1 MASGTTA
8 SEEERSLREC
18 ELYVQKHNIQA
29 LLKDSIVQLCTARP
43 ERPMAF
49 LREYFEKLEKEEAK
63 QIQNLQKAG
72 SRADSREDEISPP
85 PPNPVVKGR
94 RRRGA
99 ISAEVYTEEDAASYV
114 RKVIPKD
121 YKTMAALAK
130 AIEKN
135 VLFSHL
141 DDNERSDIF
150 DAMFP
155 VSFIAGETVIQ
166 QGDEGDNF
174 YVIDQGEM
182 DVYVNN
188 EWATSVGEGGSF
200 GELALIYGT
209 PRAATVKAK
218 TNVKLWGI
226 DRDSYRRI
234 LMGSTLRK
242 RKMYEEFLS
251 KVSILESL
259 DKWERLT
266 VADALEPVQFEDG
279 QKIVVQGEPGDEFFI
294 ILEGSAA
301 VLQRRSENEEFVEV
315 GRLGPSDY
323 FGEIALLMNR
333 PRAATVVA
341 RGPLKCVK
349 LDRPRFERVLG
360 PCSDILKRNIQQYN
374 SFVSLSVLGAYE
386 ESQWRRLSQW
396 TSRASAANLSGLEKP
411 VLLVKDNL
419 KPKPQTPLV
428 KALPAWLI
436 LTEAGFAH
444 FANLPACLLGLVC
457 TSSLDE
463 VGILSVGRELVVVSA
478 PWGVAVGVPG
488 GWKPV
493 WSLSPGAVSGCTAEV
508 LDEAQRGVDLGPASA
523 TSHPLSR
530 APEPLAF
537 TKRADV
543 ASAAWSPADPL
554 TD

>member
-1 MASGTTA
+1 MASGSTS

-18 ELYVQKHNIQA
+18 ELYVQKHNIQQ
-29 LLKDSIVQLCTARP
+29 LLKDCIVQLCTSRP
-43 ERPMAF
+43 DRPMAF
-49 LREYFEKLEKEEAK
+49 LREYFERLEKEEAK
-63 QIQNLQKAG
+63 QILQQQKSN
-72 SRADSREDEISPP
+72 SRSDSREDEVSPP
-85 PPNPVVKGR
+85 MNPVVKGR

-114 RKVIPKD
+114 RKVRGGQPSANHASLQVIPKD

-135 VLFSHL
+135 VLFAHL

-150 DAMFP
+150 DAMFS
-155 VSFIAGETVIQ
+155 VTYIAGETVIQ

-188 EWATSVGEGGSF
+188 EWVTNIGEGGSF

-209 PRAATVKAK
+209 PRAATVRAK
-218 TNVKLWGI
+218 SNVKLWGI

-266 VADALEPVQFEDG
+266 VADALETVQFEDG

-301 VLQRRSENEEFVEV
+301 VLQRRSEYEEFVEV

-333 PRAATVVA
+333 PRAATVVS

-374 SFVSLSVLGAYE
+374 SFVSLSV
-386 ESQWRRLSQW
+386 
-396 TSRASAANLSGLEKP
+396 
-411 VLLVKDNL
+411 
-419 KPKPQTPLV
+419 
-428 KALPAWLI
+428 
-436 LTEAGFAH
+436 
-444 FANLPACLLGLVC
+444 
-457 TSSLDE
+457 
-463 VGILSVGRELVVVSA
+463 
-478 PWGVAVGVPG
+478 
-488 GWKPV
+488 
-493 WSLSPGAVSGCTAEV
+493 
-508 LDEAQRGVDLGPASA
+508 
-523 TSHPLSR
+523 
-530 APEPLAF
+530 
-537 TKRADV
+537 
-543 ASAAWSPADPL
+543 
-554 TD
+554 

>member
-1 MASGTTA
+1 MQSFQVANINSQKPSQAFERLGQRSAPAVRMASGSA
-8 SEEERSLREC
+8 SSEEEKSLREC
-18 ELYVQKHNIQA
+18 ECYVQKHNIQQ
-29 LLKDSIVQLCTARP
+29 LLKDCIVQLCTSRP
-43 ERPMAF
+43 DRPMAF
-49 LREYFEKLEKEEAK
+49 LREYFERLEKEEAK
-63 QIQNLQKAG
+63 QLLNQQKAS
-72 SRADSREDEISPP
+72 SRSDSREEEVSPP
-85 PPNPVVKGR
+85 MNPVVKGR

-155 VSFIAGETVIQ
+155 VTYIAGEIVIQ

-182 DVYVNN
+182 DVYVNS
-188 EWATSVGEGGSF
+188 EWVTSIGEGGSF

-209 PRAATVKAK
+209 PRAATVRAK

-294 ILEGSAA
+294 ILEGCAA

-341 RGPLKCVK
+341 RAAQMRQAGPAA
-349 LDRPRFERVLG
+349 F
-360 PCSDILKRNIQQYN
+360 
-374 SFVSLSVLGAYE
+374 
-386 ESQWRRLSQW
+386 
-396 TSRASAANLSGLEKP
+396 RASAGT
-411 VLLVKDNL
+411 VFRH
-419 KPKPQTPLV
+419 PQTQHPTVQQLRVALRLRRLHLHLIFPPHSRFIKCFPCDCHQVESFNRPTFRAERKDRQSNVRSSDPLS
-428 KALPAWLI
+428 
-436 LTEAGFAH
+436 
-444 FANLPACLLGLVC
+444 VC
-457 TSSLDE
+457 TFNS
-463 VGILSVGRELVVVSA
+463 
-478 PWGVAVGVPG
+478 
-488 GWKPV
+488 K
-493 WSLSPGAVSGCTAEV
+493 
-508 LDEAQRGVDLGPASA
+508 Q
-523 TSHPLSR
+523 
-530 APEPLAF
+530 
-537 TKRADV
+537 
-543 ASAAWSPADPL
+543 
-554 TD
+554 